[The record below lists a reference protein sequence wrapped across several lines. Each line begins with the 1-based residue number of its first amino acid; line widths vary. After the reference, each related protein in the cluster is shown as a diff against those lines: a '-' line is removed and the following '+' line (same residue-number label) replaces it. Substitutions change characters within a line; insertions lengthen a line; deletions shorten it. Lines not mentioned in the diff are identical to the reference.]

1 MVNGA
6 VDMGGLPF
14 EAGELRTER
23 TLLRPFDRRR
33 DLADVVSLLGREDVT
48 RYLDWEV
55 HSAEEAGAALERW
68 AGMRGLAE
76 DGDMVYFA
84 VEVGGPGTGSDAG
97 AGSGVGAGTG
107 VGAGSGAGA
116 GAGVA
121 SAGGRGRV
129 VGEIILVL
137 ESARD
142 GRLEIGWIFHP
153 DVHGRGFAGEAA
165 RAVLTL
171 CFERLGAHKVVAKL
185 DSRNTASAALA
196 ERLGMRREA
205 LLRDDHVG
213 KGVWVSVA
221 FHSVLAG
228 ELLGR
233 SQDLR

>member
-6 VDMGGLPF
+6 ADMGGLPF

-68 AGMRGLAE
+68 AGMRRLAE
-76 DGDMVYFA
+76 DGDTVYFA
-84 VEVGGPGTGSDAG
+84 VEVGGT
-97 AGSGVGAGTG
+97 
-107 VGAGSGAGA
+107 GSGAGA
-116 GAGVA
+116 GTGAGPGAGAGAA

-153 DVHGRGFAGEAA
+153 DVRGRGFAGEAA
-165 RAVLTL
+165 RAVLAL
-171 CFERLGAHKVVAKL
+171 CFQRLGAHKVVAKL
-185 DSRNTASAALA
+185 DARNTASAALA

-213 KGVWVSVA
+213 KGAWVSVA

-233 SQDLR
+233 SEDLR